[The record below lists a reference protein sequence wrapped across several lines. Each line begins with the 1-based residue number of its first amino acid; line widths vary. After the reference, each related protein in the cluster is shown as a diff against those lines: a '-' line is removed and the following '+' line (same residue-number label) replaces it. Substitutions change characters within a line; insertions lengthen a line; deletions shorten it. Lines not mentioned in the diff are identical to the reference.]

1 MLKFENLTLAALIL
15 FGAAVPLAAL
25 GGGYYAPSCDWHT
38 VWTLGSYQ
46 HQYIC
51 F

>member
-1 MLKFENLTLAALIL
+1 MLKLENLTLAALIL

-25 GGGYYAPSCDWHT
+25 GGYYAPSCDWHT

-46 HQYIC
+46 HQYVC